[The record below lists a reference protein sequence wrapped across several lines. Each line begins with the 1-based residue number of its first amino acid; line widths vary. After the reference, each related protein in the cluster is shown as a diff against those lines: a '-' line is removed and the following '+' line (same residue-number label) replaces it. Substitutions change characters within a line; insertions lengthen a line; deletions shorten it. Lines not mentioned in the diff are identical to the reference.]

1 MNVQRAAGAKK
12 KELWNLESG
21 IRETVYIAGSMSE
34 YPQKHPYST
43 KMGSG
48 VCGLSFRGE
57 IFRDSPNRK
66 LTVYIVGGGGGVL
79 SLLMLTARCVKD
91 KTTKESSRP
100 MVLLK
105 PGSVFKGSP
114 CLAMACL

>member
-21 IRETVYIAGSMSE
+21 IGETVYKAGAMSE
-34 YPQKHPYST
+34 YPPKNIHTQLRWVL
-43 KMGSG
+43 GSVVLAFEG
-48 VCGLSFRGE
+48 N
-57 IFRDSPNRK
+57 IFRDRPNRK
-66 LTVYIVGGGGGVL
+66 LTVYIVGGVL

-114 CLAMACL
+114 CLAVACL